1 MSVLVVGISHKTAK
15 LDTRGVFHFPP
26 EELEQALNDCCAK
39 TQSAEVL
46 ILSTCNRVEIYCDSD
61 SSEKVLDWIHAYHN
75 IEDNYRDNFYTYT
88 GSHTLKHAMRVAS
101 SLDSLVLGEPQILGQ
116 FKASHQSS
124 MDYGCIGS
132 NLSGLFKYVINAA
145 KRIRTETKIG
155 KCPVSVAYSALQMCD
170 QTNLEEAN
178 VLVLG
183 AGDTA
188 KRLLTHISESGVKEI
203 TILNRTLENA
213 KNLADKF
220 NANAG
225 MLTEIEQHI
234 PKASVIIGALH
245 TDHPIVS
252 AEMLA
257 KRSDPVLCIDIS
269 APRSIDAAA
278 AELKHVELI
287 SIDDIDNYISHNT
300 QMRAKAADMAERIVD
315 SVVTEYEM
323 DQSARQAVPTIIALR
338 ENTDALIETEF
349 ALSLKDIQNGENPE
363 AVLEEFAHKLKQKWL
378 HSPSKALHSA
388 AKDGNHE
395 LVKLA
400 HTLFDI

>member
-15 LDTRGVFHFPP
+15 LDTRGLFHFPP
-26 EELEQALNDCCAK
+26 EKLEQALNDCCAK

-46 ILSTCNRVEIYCDSD
+46 ILSTCNRVEVYCDSE
-61 SSEKVLDWIHAYHN
+61 SSEKVLDWIHHYHN
-75 IEDNYRDNFYTYT
+75 IEDDYRENFYTYT

-155 KCPVSVAYSALQMCD
+155 RCPVSVAYSALQMCD
-170 QTNLEEAN
+170 QKNLENAN

-188 KRLLTHISESGVKEI
+188 KRLLAHLSESGVKDI
-203 TILNRTLENA
+203 TILNRTLKNA
-213 KNLADKF
+213 KVLADKF
-220 NANAG
+220 NATAG
-225 MLTEIEQHI
+225 MLTDIQQYI
-234 PKASVIIGALH
+234 SKASVIIGALH

-252 AEMLA
+252 SEML
-257 KRSDPVLCIDIS
+257 KNPTPVLCIDIS
-269 APRSIDAAA
+269 APRSIDASA
-278 AELKHVELI
+278 AELKHVDLI
-287 SIDDIDNYISHNT
+287 SIDDIDQYISHST
-300 QMRAKAADMAERIVD
+300 EMRAKAADMAERIVD
-315 SVVTEYEM
+315 STVAEYEM
-323 DQSARQAVPTIIALR
+323 DQNARQAVPTIVALR
-338 ENTDALIETEF
+338 ENTHALIESE
-349 ALSLKDIQNGENPE
+349 LSSSLKEIQNGEDPE
-363 AVLEEFAHKLKQKWL
+363 AVLETFAHKLKQKWL